1 MNEVVSPR
9 DKIRALESA
18 LRNIP
23 QAELPTYHHFANGMY
38 LREMYLAKD
47 LTIVGKI
54 HKQEHFFILAKGK
67 LAVTVEGDVKVIS
80 APAVM
85 VGKPGEKRAGHA
97 LEDCVCINVHKTDKI
112 DLDEIEAEVIE
123 YEPGALLD
131 SSNKLKV
138 LT

>member
-1 MNEVVSPR
+1 MNEVACPK
-9 DKIRALESA
+9 DKIKALEVV
-18 LRNIP
+18 LRGMP
-23 QAELPTYHHFANGMY
+23 QVEPPTYHHFANGMY
-38 LREMYLAKD
+38 LREMHLAKD

-67 LAVTVEGDVKVIS
+67 LAVTVNGEVKVID

-97 LEDCVCINVHKTDKI
+97 MEDCVCINVHKTDKI

-123 YEPGALLD
+123 YEPGALLG